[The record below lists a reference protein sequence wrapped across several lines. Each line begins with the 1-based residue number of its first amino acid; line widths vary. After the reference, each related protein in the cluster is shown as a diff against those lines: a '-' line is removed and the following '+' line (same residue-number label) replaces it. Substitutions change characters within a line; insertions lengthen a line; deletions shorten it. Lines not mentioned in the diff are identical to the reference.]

1 MQIRLMSSADIDAL
15 VAIDAAASAFPWSR
29 AKFIESFK
37 VDAPCFVLDAGEQAV
52 AFAIYSQVLD
62 EASLLNIA
70 VEPTYQGA
78 GCGTAL
84 LGQSLDMI
92 RASASCCFL
101 EVRESNA
108 TAIRLYQQAGFEQVG
123 QRRNYYP
130 AAQGR
135 EHAQVMRLKFA
146 GTGSL
151 I

>member
-1 MQIRLMSSADIDAL
+1 MLIRLMSSADIDAL

-29 AKFIESFK
+29 ARFIESFK
-37 VDAPCFVLDAGEQAV
+37 VDAPCFVLDAEGQAV

-70 VEPTYQGA
+70 VAPTYQGA

-84 LGQSLDMI
+84 LEQSLGMI

-101 EVRESNA
+101 EVRESNE

-123 QRRNYYP
+123 ERRNYYP

-135 EHAQVMRLKFA
+135 EHARVMRLKFA